1 VVKSANY
8 QESVRIAYKE
18 AFQQTHG

>member
-1 VVKSANY
+1 VVKPANY
-8 QESVRIAYKE
+8 QESVRNAYKE